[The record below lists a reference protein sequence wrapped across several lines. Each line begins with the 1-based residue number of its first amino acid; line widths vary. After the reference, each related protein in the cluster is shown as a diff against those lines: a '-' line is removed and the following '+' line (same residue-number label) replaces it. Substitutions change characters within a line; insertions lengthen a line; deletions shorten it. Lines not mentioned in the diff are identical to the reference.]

1 MRKQARTANT
11 AEQLAGLDLGRR
23 DLLKLTG
30 AGVVAGVM
38 SSRNIMAA
46 PTSGSSTFS
55 DDVRRQKGGCR
66 SEGVTFAPR
75 IKSTRF

>member
-38 SSRNIMAA
+38 SSRNIM
-46 PTSGSSTFS
+46 
-55 DDVRRQKGGCR
+55 GG
-66 SEGVTFAPR
+66 PNQR
-75 IKSTRF
+75 IIDFF